1 MRQDEMKIINV
12 RSIEAEQVCDVIK
25 DEDVRRRTKT
35 QPSASRQTKEEDKA
49 SKVKAESRKNVAE

>member
-1 MRQDEMKIINV
+1 MKIINV